1 MSQKVKDLSG
11 KTFLQEL
18 EDMRYNKDSITSCRI
33 NVLHLNSPSGIYLA
47 PLTPQNRNIKDKA
60 KFTVAWLISTHGF
73 PWVTQR
79 ATFPSLCCD

>member
-11 KTFLQEL
+11 KTLLQEL

-47 PLTPQNRNIKDKA
+47 PLTPLKQEHKRQSKIHSGLVN
-60 KFTVAWLISTHGF
+60 FYTWF
-73 PWVTQR
+73 
-79 ATFPSLCCD
+79 SLGNPKGYIFQPLL